1 MEGQIQHNLKAAN
14 DIRQLIIK
22 KLKNANCV
30 GQEFL
35 KQFFNPDS
43 DISIFYGNDS
53 ILNFENE
60 TFIGKDDI
68 VQNIKKLKVSNVPTN
83 YSVQPSNNGVLIIFY
98 GNLIFFGEQDQL
110 PFIRCIFLAKTE
122 EKIDNF
128 YIKNDIL
135 KMSPK

>member
-1 MEGQIQHNLKAAN
+1 M
-14 DIRQLIIK
+14 
-22 KLKNANCV
+22 
-30 GQEFL
+30 
-35 KQFFNPDS
+35 
-43 DISIFYGNDS
+43 FYGGDS
-53 ILNFENE
+53 ILNFESE

-68 VQNIKKLKVSNVPTN
+68 VKNIGKLKVSNVPTN

>member
-1 MEGQIQHNLKAAN
+1 MEGQILHNLKAAN

-68 VQNIKKLKVSNVPTN
+68 VKNIKNLKVSNVPTN
-83 YSVQPSNNGVLIIFY
+83 YSIQPSNNGVLIIFY
-98 GNLIFFGEQDQL
+98 
-110 PFIRCIFLAKTE
+110 
-122 EKIDNF
+122 
-128 YIKNDIL
+128 
-135 KMSPK
+135 